1 MKIALH
7 RSSTRRRITVA
18 ARVALATGGGV
29 NQRLVSDVCEQV
41 GLHPH
46 AFRSL
51 FPTDD
56 VLLDAVNELL
66 VEECAERLRGGVSA
80 FAPTGGDSGCAE
92 AALALARSWPLDRSA
107 MIIRADRRF
116 RALHRGEGD
125 RTVTAAERRFVEV
138 LTSVFD
144 LLLLKLDRTFSWNPT
159 LAVRVILDTWER
171 SFEAWLLDGHTE
183 STFSQSPYIARTLPA
198 LLEQVSEPTS

>member
-1 MKIALH
+1 M
-7 RSSTRRRITVA
+7 
-18 ARVALATGGGV
+18 
-29 NQRLVSDVCEQV
+29 NQGLVSDVCEQI

-56 VLLDAVNELL
+56 VLLDAVNDLL

-80 FAPTGGDSGCAE
+80 FTPKGDGSGCAE
-92 AALALARSWPLDRSA
+92 AALALAKSWPLDRSA
-107 MIIRADRRF
+107 MIIRAERRF
-116 RALHRGEGD
+116 RALHTGEGD
-125 RTVTAAERRFVEV
+125 RTVTAAERRFVSV
-138 LTSVFD
+138 LIGVFD
-144 LLLLKLDRTFSWNPT
+144 ELLPKLDRTFSWNPT

-183 STFSQSPYIARTLPA
+183 SNFSESPYIARTLPT
-198 LLEQVSEPTS
+198 LLEQVSERRS